1 MVSAAFWATA
11 SGDSRVVGPLPLFMR
26 EPSRR
31 LADWAVE
38 LNSEVSPAKRPC
50 KSRDEDF
57 NQKLLGDLLIGSM
70 TALHPRKVQKKTLLY
85 IAAGFAFK
93 SRSFRHYNMTSCN
106 LACQCICETS
116 QSSTSEIC
124 IFSTGKP
131 VRDWCYES
139 RQLVQC
145 DNYGHVTVAH
155 RHLSKNVLLLLHTLY
170 RHLPSGCLGL
180 QLLYTSCLGLNC
192 C

>member
-70 TALHPRKVQKKTLLY
+70 TALHPRKVQTKN
-85 IAAGFAFK
+85 FAV
-93 SRSFRHYNMTSCN
+93 H
-106 LACQCICETS
+106 
-116 QSSTSEIC
+116 SSWVC
-124 IFSTGKP
+124 F
-131 VRDWCYES
+131 
-139 RQLVQC
+139 Q
-145 DNYGHVTVAH
+145 VT
-155 RHLSKNVLLLLHTLY
+155 
-170 RHLPSGCLGL
+170 
-180 QLLYTSCLGLNC
+180 QF
-192 C
+192 